1 MVALSACKDS
11 NKISTD
17 FPNNYIWGLTFFD
30 KAVSLAVFEH
40 ISQVRSWVISQ
51 QEQGYSVGFVPTM
64 GALHAG
70 HRSLIELAAQHCD
83 LVVASVF
90 VNPTQFNNPDDLL
103 KYPRTPDA
111 DQALLEAA
119 GCHALF
125 CPNIEE
131 MYSPGEQ
138 TNHWDFGPLTNSLEG
153 HFRPG
158 HFDGVLT
165 IVKKLF
171 LAISPNKAFFGEKD
185 FQQLAIISKMTKE
198 EGLPIEVISAPTIR
212 EASGLAMS
220 SRNVRLSAAE
230 RETANHIS
238 RILLG
243 AHKTGKK
250 MDPLGLEKWSKE
262 QLLSIEGIA
271 LEYCTLVK
279 ASDFLPFTSWPNERA
294 VLLVAAYVGTV
305 RLIDNVII
313 E

>member
-17 FPNNYIWGLTFFD
+17 FPNNYIWDLIFFC
-30 KAVSLAVFEH
+30 KNVSLTVFEH
-40 ISQVRSWVISQ
+40 ISQIHSWVISQ

-70 HRSLIELAAQHCD
+70 HQSLIELANRHCD
-83 LVVASVF
+83 IVVASVF

-103 KYPRTPDA
+103 RYPRTPEA
-111 DQALLEAA
+111 DRALLEAA

-125 CPNIEE
+125 CPDISE
-131 MYSPGEQ
+131 MYGSGEQ
-138 TNHWDFGPLTNSLEG
+138 TGHWDFGALTHSLEG

-171 LAISPNKAFFGEKD
+171 LAVSPNKAFFGEKD
-185 FQQLAIISKMTKE
+185 FQQLAIIKKMTQQ
-198 EGLPIEVISAPTIR
+198 EGLPIEIISAPTIR
-212 EASGLAMS
+212 EDSGLAMS
-220 SRNVRLSAAE
+220 SRNVRLNDTE
-230 RETANHIS
+230 RETAIHIS
-238 RILLG
+238 RILLE
-243 AHKTGKK
+243 AAKTAKDT
-250 MDPLGLEKWSKE
+250 DPSTLESWAQQQLRSIKGLEV
-262 QLLSIEGIA
+262 
-271 LEYCTLVK
+271 EYCSLVR
-279 ASDFLPFTSWPNERA
+279 ASDFLTFKSWPEEPS
-294 VLLVAAYVGTV
+294 VLLVAAYVGGV